1 MTTTSCQMNNRYST
15 ALRPGLGLGLL
26 FCIFVLMMV
35 VVGLATQVITA
46 KFGATTPSLR
56 IMAVIQDVLLFMLP
70 PIVTAMM
77 MTRYPAEFL
86 ELMTSPR
93 WTRSLLTL
101 ALVLASI
108 PLMNVIVEWNKQV
121 EFLGQWEWMREM
133 EEGVEATMKVM
144 MGEPTGGSLLVCVL
158 IFGVLTGLAEELFFR
173 GGVQK
178 LLLCMRVNKH
188 VAIWT
193 TAFIFSLFHLQFY
206 GFVPRMLMGACFGY
220 LMLWSGSLWL
230 PVIAHA
236 FNNSMVAFTTWLA
249 DRGTD
254 ASQLDYLGTT
264 LSPIDIVW
272 VVASVALTAWILR
285 LIYIQSKN
293 KTC

>member
-1 MTTTSCQMNNRYST
+1 MNNRYST

-35 VVGLATQVITA
+35 LVALLTEVITG
-46 KFGATTPSLR
+46 KFGATTPALR
-56 IMAVIQDVLLFMLP
+56 IMAVAQDVFLFMLP

-77 MTRYPAEFL
+77 LTRYPAEFL
-86 ELMTSPR
+86 ELMTAPR
-93 WTRSLLTL
+93 WNRSLLTI

-108 PLMNVIVEWNKQV
+108 PMMNVIVEWNKQV
-121 EFLGQWEWMREM
+121 EFLSQWTWMQEM
-133 EEGVEATMKVM
+133 EEGAEATMKVM
-144 MGEPTGGSLLVCVL
+144 MGEPTAGSLILCVL

-188 VAIWT
+188 VAIWL
-193 TAFIFSLFHLQFY
+193 TAIIFSLFHLQFY

-220 LMLWSGSLWL
+220 LMMWSGSLWL

-236 FNNSMVAFTTWLA
+236 FNNSMVTFTTWMT
-249 DRGTD
+249 DRGTVLPD
-254 ASQLDYLGTT
+254 IDHIGTT
-264 LSPIDIVW
+264 LTPLDICW
-272 VVASVALTAWILR
+272 VVVSVALTSWILR